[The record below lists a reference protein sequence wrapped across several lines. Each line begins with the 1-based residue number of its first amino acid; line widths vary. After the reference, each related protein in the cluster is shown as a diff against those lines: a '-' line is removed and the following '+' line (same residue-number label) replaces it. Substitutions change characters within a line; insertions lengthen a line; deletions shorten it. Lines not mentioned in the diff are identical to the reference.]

1 MGAEFVILAI
11 FQAVMLVVMIANWL
25 VPQPPASQAL
35 VAWLRRSL
43 RAVPLAVMLIA
54 ASLAL
59 AGLSEHP
66 LRATFL
72 ALSFALVV
80 FLSWQALS
88 PRQVGHIAQEQK
100 PESTPQR
107 REPSRV
113 IQEGVL
119 WEDEGGYDANIEVGG
134 PYCPHDLTPL
144 AYRSNRSQYDDH
156 DPAWGNDLVSDYH
169 GKLSCPECGKAFMFS
184 SALAVEDVRGRAG
197 LRLVGARKRRGYQ

>member
-35 VAWLRRSL
+35 VGWLRRSL

-88 PRQVGHIAQEQK
+88 PRQVGHVAQEQK

-113 IQEGVL
+113 AEEGVL
-119 WEDEGGYDANIEVGG
+119 WEDEGGFDSDIRVGG
-134 PYCPHDLTPL
+134 PYCPDDLTPL
-144 AYRSNRSQYDDH
+144 GYRFHDTFFGGH
-156 DPAWGNDLVSDYH
+156 DPALDRDLVSGRH
-169 GKLSCPECGKAFMFS
+169 GKLSCPECDKAFEFRS
-184 SALAVEDVRGRAG
+184 ELFVEEVRRRAAV
-197 LRLVGARKRRGYQ
+197 RLIGARKRRGYQ